1 MAQLGGEG
9 APVATCVCLGLP
21 KDLSQQSRRPSP
33 EEHSNLPPSLR
44 PLRSLRGEKVGKNF
58 EGPGEPERQE
68 MRAAGRG
75 GRKGPC
81 EWEGT
86 EQAPAATAPP
96 PQSRAQQRW
105 GPGGGGS
112 AGRAA
117 GGGEECGP
125 GGRAPGAPRARAET
139 WSPSS
144 RAPKLEARRPWG
156 RHRAGIRGMP
166 GCRSSFCRPGEVAHF

>member
-1 MAQLGGEG
+1 
-9 APVATCVCLGLP
+9 
-21 KDLSQQSRRPSP
+21 
-33 EEHSNLPPSLR
+33 
-44 PLRSLRGEKVGKNF
+44 
-58 EGPGEPERQE
+58 

-86 EQAPAATAPP
+86 EQAPAAAAPP
-96 PQSRAQQRW
+96 PQSRAPRRW

-125 GGRAPGAPRARAET
+125 GGRAPKRGAPAPELPSWRRAVLGDVTALESEECRAAGA
-139 WSPSS
+139 PSAGPEKS
-144 RAPKLEARRPWG
+144 HTFNGVVLENVLKGGGRGRRTG
-156 RHRAGIRGMP
+156 
-166 GCRSSFCRPGEVAHF
+166 